1 MLHTQQIEE
10 AVELYKEE
18 SWGKVAPEVSE
29 EVMKQGLRTLLSL
42 AQEYL
47 AIKGMPE
54 EMPIWDSTE
63 KGKMP
68 VGLKLHSE
76 GFNQALHLCRLAHA
90 KNCRECRERVPTI
103 KELNKI
109 VRENEEYSSSDDR
122 IATAIHTL
130 ITGKMKGEVR

>member
-1 MLHTQQIEE
+1 MTLTRKAIEE
-10 AVELYKEE
+10 AISDVQDGNENRHNRGCSILIE
-18 SWGKVAPEVSE
+18 
-29 EVMKQGLRTLLSL
+29 L

-54 EMPIWDSTE
+54 EREVTQTNIDNRARFYGDVDYE
-63 KGKMP
+63 D
-68 VGLKLHSE
+68 LRND
-76 GFNQALHLCRLAHA
+76 GFNSALSLCKLAHA
-90 KNCRECRERVPTI
+90 KNCQECKERVPTI

-130 ITGKMKGEVR
+130 ITGKRGGE

>member
-1 MLHTQQIEE
+1 MNTKEKIEE
-10 AVELYKEE
+10 AVKDIQENGIPKA
-18 SWGKVAPEVSE
+18 KVGS
-29 EVMKQGLRTLLSL
+29 LLDCFKV

-47 AIKGMPE
+47 AIEGMPE

>member
-10 AVELYKEE
+10 AINHQLD
-18 SWGKVAPEVSE
+18 SE
-29 EVMKQGLRTLLSL
+29 HKNSGSGYVIMVDSKHYETLRFL

-47 AIKGMPE
+47 LIKGFPE
-54 EMPIWDSTE
+54 QQEEI
-63 KGKMP
+63 
-68 VGLKLHSE
+68 GLPSIDAGIREANIMLHK
-76 GFNQALHLCRLAHA
+76 CKTAHA